1 MLFAKKSNK
10 VYKINEAQKDAYLK
24 QGFDIYEDDKL
35 IEHSPLKTI
44 KFNEHVKIT
53 EELKAENEALKTENE
68 ALKTENESLKTEIE
82 TLKAESATKKG
93 K

>member
-10 VYKINEAQKDAYLK
+10 VYKINEAQKDTYLK
-24 QGFDIYEDDKL
+24 EGFDIYEGDKL

-53 EELKAENEALKTENE
+53 EALKVENEALK
-68 ALKTENESLKTEIE
+68 AEIA
-82 TLKAESATKKG
+82 TLKAESATTKKG

>member
-1 MLFAKKSNK
+1 MLKAVKGNK
-10 VYKINEAQKDAYLK
+10 VYTISETEKKTYLE
-24 QGFDIYEDDKL
+24 QGFDVYDGDKL

-53 EELKAENEALKTENE
+53 EELKAEIKTLKAEIKTLKAENE
-68 ALKTENESLKTEIE
+68 ALK
-82 TLKAESATKKG
+82 AESANTKKG